1 MKKLIYLASPFF
13 NDEEI
18 ENIERAEQIL
28 ERRGDIELW
37 SPRKKEDRTAQRDE
51 AWSLAT
57 FVNDKKVLDACSA
70 VVMLYYGNYSDSGTA
85 WECGYA
91 YAAGKPVVVVHINGT
106 DAPSNLMVHEGSHA
120 NITLEQLGEYDFETM
135 PFSRYHGKMI

>member
-37 SPRKKEDRTAQRDE
+37 SPR
-51 AWSLAT
+51 
-57 FVNDKKVLDACSA
+57 
-70 VVMLYYGNYSDSGTA
+70 
-85 WECGYA
+85 
-91 YAAGKPVVVVHINGT
+91 
-106 DAPSNLMVHEGSHA
+106 
-120 NITLEQLGEYDFETM
+120 
-135 PFSRYHGKMI
+135 